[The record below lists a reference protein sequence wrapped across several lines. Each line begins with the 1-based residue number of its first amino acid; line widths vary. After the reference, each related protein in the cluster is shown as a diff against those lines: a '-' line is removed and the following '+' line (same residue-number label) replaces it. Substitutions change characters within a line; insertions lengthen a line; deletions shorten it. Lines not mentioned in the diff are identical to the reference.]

1 MGLQGWD
8 PNPVGLGPLEEGRA
22 PETCPHV
29 CREGV
34 MGKLPSTS
42 RHGGPR
48 QTPGSQH
55 PDLRLPASREEPL
68 LLLYHIQRVLCHSS
82 SSRRPRTF
90 YREVQ
95 LRQTALLPR
104 ALARQIWG
112 KGQVLPRHLARVGVQ
127 PPNVPLR
134 VFLDPLS
141 QAGPPLEGGP
151 YSWRLS
157 GGPLGSAGSVFS
169 GRMGPTS
176 PSAVLRSPV
185 TLLCTRAGGGRPPT
199 LSALPQPIEGG
210 WSPWGCPQALRRTG

>member
-8 PNPVGLGPLEEGRA
+8 PNPVGLGPLQEERA

-48 QTPGSQH
+48 
-55 PDLRLPASREEPL
+55 PDTRLSAPLSLRLPASREEPL
-68 LLLYHIQRVLCHSS
+68 LLLYHIQRVLCHSN
-82 SSRRPRTF
+82 SSRHVLEPSC
-90 YREVQ
+90 REVQ
-95 LRQTALLPR
+95 LSRRPLLPR

-112 KGQVLPRHLARVGVQ
+112 KARCSPGTCACRVQ
-127 PPNVPLR
+127 PPSVPLR

-157 GGPLGSAGSVFS
+157 GAHWGQRDLSSLAGW
-169 GRMGPTS
+169 
-176 PSAVLRSPV
+176 A
-185 TLLCTRAGGGRPPT
+185 PPT
-199 LSALPQPIEGG
+199 PQLCSEAL
-210 WSPWGCPQALRRTG
+210 